1 MGGIDSSGVDDK
13 NKGEVKIVILAY
25 IVMAIVGCDVS
36 LVQIAMVCHCIP
48 SPSGVFS
55 DPTHIIPVV
64 SRTRIVH
71 HVV

>member
-13 NKGEVKIVILAY
+13 NKGEVKIVVLAY
-25 IVMAIVGCDVS
+25 IVMAIVGRDVS

-55 DPTHIIPVV
+55 DPTYIIPVV